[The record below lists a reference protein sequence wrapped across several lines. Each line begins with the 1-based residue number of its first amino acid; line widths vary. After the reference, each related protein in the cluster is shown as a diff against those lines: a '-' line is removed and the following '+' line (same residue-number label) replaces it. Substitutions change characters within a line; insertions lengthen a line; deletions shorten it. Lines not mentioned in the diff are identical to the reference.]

1 MFKHVNKRSQASQWN
16 NLTVSQKSEKFRQE
30 AKQKMISRDF
40 IRVIS
45 ELIGKNAVVKI
56 SLYKSQ

>member
-1 MFKHVNKRSQASQWN
+1 MFKYVNKRSQASQWN

>member
-1 MFKHVNKRSQASQWN
+1 MFIGQSVE
-16 NLTVSQKSEKFRQE
+16 TVSQKSEKFRQE

-56 SLYKSQ
+56 SLYKS